1 MKTMF
6 ITVLI
11 LFVLV
16 INVIDGL
23 SCIDDGIIEISLDEL
38 THEKFQEEMNDIV
51 SSDYDDNIVCGIIIT
66 VDYTTNKLTIE
77 FDPGLSAAPMGDINY
92 LVILYTTFTRA
103 PAQMHTSELLISCS
117 SEDNCDEKF
126 LTMDDHYQWW
136 WLIDEVNHTEIEQMF
151 KKLFISEESTPS
163 AVQCY
168 DAATIIPCSSKVCL
182 LEDIDWNDPSQ
193 TCRTNTQRKLY
204 LIIQTQIMINS
215 QTNQLIHAVDYA
227 CQFDLCNDRSILVQV
242 NNITDMHY
250 HVSPML
256 RVFTRKP
263 IIEPSATS
271 IITQPSLILTSIQSS
286 FGSSPA
292 QSSFGSSPIQSSST
306 VRPVELTSTSSP
318 SKSSSTS
325 SSIQTTTTA
334 SPIKPNTTS
343 NPIQSSSTSS
353 SIQTTTTASPIKSNT
368 TSNPI
373 QSSPTSSSIESS
385 STSIL
390 IQSTTEVNS
399 TGDRLKV
406 SIKLISLIFQICA
419 SLFL

>member
-16 INVIDGL
+16 INVIDGH
-23 SCIDDGIIEISLDEL
+23 SCISEDIIEISLDEL

-66 VDYTTNKLTIE
+66 VDYTTNELTIE
-77 FDPGLSAAPMGDINY
+77 FDPGLSSAPMGHINY
-92 LVILYTTFTRA
+92 SVILYTTFNRA
-103 PAQMHTSELLISCS
+103 PDQMHTSELLISCS

-136 WLIDEVNHTEIEQMF
+136 WLIDAVNHTEIEQMF

-182 LEDIDWNDPSQ
+182 LRTINWNDPYQ
-193 TCRTNTQRKLY
+193 TCYTNTQGKLY
-204 LIIQTQIMINS
+204 LIIQTQIMIKS
-215 QTNQLIHAVDYA
+215 QTNKLIHAVDYT

-242 NNITDMHY
+242 NNITDIHY
-250 HVSPML
+250 HVLGWAKSSATLAKENSFAMLQNFLPNLISSML

-263 IIEPSATS
+263 IIEPST
-271 IITQPSLILTSIQSS
+271 
-286 FGSSPA
+286 
-292 QSSFGSSPIQSSST
+292 
-306 VRPVELTSTSSP
+306 
-318 SKSSSTS
+318 
-325 SSIQTTTTA
+325 
-334 SPIKPNTTS
+334 
-343 NPIQSSSTSS
+343 
-353 SIQTTTTASPIKSNT
+353 
-368 TSNPI
+368 
-373 QSSPTSSSIESS
+373 
-385 STSIL
+385 TSIL
-390 IQSTTEVNS
+390 IQSTKEVNS

-419 SLFL
+419 LLLL